1 MLKSK
6 IIVVFFLFFTIR
18 AFCGIDIFEDIGS
31 SIRSGDANSISK
43 FFGNSVDLTII
54 NQEEMYSK
62 AQAEQMLK
70 DFFSKN
76 TPVSFAIIH
85 KGVSKEGS
93 KYAIG
98 TLTTSQGTTYR
109 TYFYIKQ
116 SGNNYYIQELRFM
129 LE

>member
-6 IIVVFFLFFTIR
+6 ITIALIIFLSIR
-18 AFCGIDIFEDIGS
+18 AFCGMDIFEDIGS
-31 SIRSGDANSISK
+31 SIRSGDAQSISK

-54 NQEEMYSK
+54 NKEEMYSK

-98 TLTTSQGTTYR
+98 SLVTAQGTTYR

-116 SGNNYYIQELRFM
+116 SGNNYFIQELRFM

>member
-6 IIVVFFLFFTIR
+6 ITIALLIFLSIR
-18 AFCGIDIFEDIGS
+18 AFCGMDIFEDIGS
-31 SIRSGDANSISK
+31 SIRSGDAQSISK

-54 NQEEMYSK
+54 NKEEMYSK

-98 TLTTSQGTTYR
+98 SLVTAQGTTYR